1 MNIGN
6 VNTIVF
12 LYFIDTVEVTIKF
25 ANETFNTS
33 DVKNPL
39 FPLAEEI
46 EIQNGT
52 KVEFSC
58 NISNCTW
65 NIENTNSNTNKENQ
79 LTIDA
84 IKKVDEGTYSL
95 IRTTTSGQTYLT
107 AKVYIS
113 VISSEATTSSSSITI
128 IVIAIILII
137 ILVCLIVVIILIIIC
152 VWKRRTLSSFPNQKL
167 KTENDNPT
175 KQRSSSKN
183 CINQPSYTQEHN
195 DHPYYELKDNVV
207 ETDLTY
213 ANTSPKTQLKEK
225 DSEMTYEEITEVTN
239 PRMVPIPLDVFKTH
253 MDKLWKN
260 EGALLEEY
268 ESLGGKSHRYPCTY
282 GTFEEN
288 KVKNRFKLIYPYDKS
303 RVTLTAKINSINSDY
318 INASMIPGY
327 YTKECFIAAQ
337 GPKEN
342 TMQDFWQMIVENE
355 IVNIV
360 MVTNL
365 VESGRRKCE
374 AYFPLKI
381 GEKVVIGPYEINLDK
396 EEVRNG
402 YTIRKMSIDH
412 MGKIT
417 QVKHF
422 HFTAW
427 PDHDVPTLYDELLL
441 FVSKVQEGHIKTK
454 APILVHCSAGVG
466 RTGTFITL
474 YNLLSAIQQ
483 NKPINIYSTVNAMR
497 EHRPQMVQAFAQY
510 KFIYLSVLEILL
522 GNTSIPTQE
531 FIETFNSYM
540 KSEETG
546 YISVF
551 FQQFSELNY
560 QCEKAFDPVCTAALE
575 GCNSKKNPVDDVLPN
590 DSNRVILY
598 SQQCDGDYINASNI
612 EDGQIIL
619 TIHPTADTL
628 ENFYQLL
635 YQVGPSLVVMLC
647 SKNELQLI
655 QQNRSQRVTYWPNS
669 GESLQTDSFMIIC
682 EDSENSHFICNKLNL
697 QHLADQSNKLFT
709 QIITD
714 SWNEKGEPDLKKNAF
729 ILQAMLQFRQ
739 QYPEGPIVIHCKDGA
754 GISGVLYTVYKSIKD
769 STEKGLIDIFHTVK
783 KLRNERMNSVPTL
796 VSCGYNVIYALKSTY
811 CFVMNPL
818 YVIYLP

>member
-1 MNIGN
+1 MNITN
-6 VNTIVF
+6 INIIVL
-12 LYFIDTVEVTIKF
+12 LYYTDTVEVTIRY
-25 ANETFNTS
+25 ANETFYTS

-39 FPLAEEI
+39 FPSAEEI
-46 EIQNGT
+46 EIKSGT

-65 NIENTNSNTNKENQ
+65 NIESKNTSTITENQ
-79 LTIDA
+79 LTIET

-95 IRTTTSGQTYLT
+95 IRKTTSGQKYLT
-107 AKVYIS
+107 AQVYIS
-113 VISSEATTSSSSITI
+113 VVSSGATTSSSSTI
-128 IVIAIILII
+128 IIVMAIIPII
-137 ILVCLIVVIILIIIC
+137 ILVCLIVIIILIIIC
-152 VWKRRTLSSFPNQKL
+152 VWKRRTLSSFPNQKP
-167 KTENDNPT
+167 KTENDTPT
-175 KQRSSSKN
+175 ERKSSSKD
-183 CINQPSYTQEHN
+183 CINQQSYTQEHN
-195 DHPYYELKDNVV
+195 DRAYYELKEIV
-207 ETDLTY
+207 ETDPTDV
-213 ANTSPKTQLKEK
+213 NSPPKTQLKEK
-225 DSEMTYEEITEVTN
+225 DPETAYEEITEVID
-239 PRMVPIPLDVFKTH
+239 PRMVPISLDVFKIH
-253 MDKLWKN
+253 IDKIWKN

-282 GTFEEN
+282 GTIEEN

-303 RVTLTAKINSINSDY
+303 RVTLIQKSNSINSDY

-327 YTKECFIAAQ
+327 YSKESFIAAQ

-342 TMQDFWQMIVENE
+342 TMQDFWQIIVENK

-374 AYFPLKI
+374 AYFSLKF
-381 GEKVVIGPYEINLDK
+381 GEKVIIGPYEINLDK
-396 EEVRNG
+396 EEVKTG
-402 YTIRKMSIDH
+402 YAIRKMSIDH

-474 YNLLSAIQQ
+474 YNLLTAIQQ
-483 NKPINIYSTVNAMR
+483 HKPINIYSIVNAMR
-497 EHRPQMVQAFAQY
+497 EHRPQMVQTFAQY

-546 YISVF
+546 YVSVF

-590 DSNRVILY
+590 DSNRIVLY
-598 SQQCDGDYINASNI
+598 SQQWGGDYINASNI
-612 EDGQIIL
+612 EEGEIIL

-647 SKNELQLI
+647 SKKELQLI
-655 QQNRSQRVTYWPNS
+655 QQNKSQRVTYWPNLS
-669 GESLQTDSFMIIC
+669 GSLQTDSFMITC
-682 EDSENSHFICNKLNL
+682 ENSEKSYFIRNKLNL
-697 QHLADQSNKLFT
+697 QHVEDQSNKLFT

-714 SWNEKGEPDLKKNAF
+714 SWNEKGEPDLKKNVF
-729 ILQAMLQFRQ
+729 ILQAMLEFRQ
-739 QYPEGPIVIHCKDGA
+739 QFPEAPIVIHCKDGA

-769 STEKGLIDIFHTVK
+769 STGKKLIDIFHTVK
-783 KLRNERMNSVPTL
+783 KLRNERMNSVSTL
-796 VSCGYNVIYALKSTY
+796 VSLCLKVNLLLCEESAV
-811 CFVMNPL
+811 C
-818 YVIYLP
+818 YLLTLI

>member
-1 MNIGN
+1 MKLQFVFTIKSIYEISMNITFIN
-6 VNTIVF
+6 IIVL
-12 LYFIDTVEVTIKF
+12 LYYIDTVEVTIRY

-46 EIQNGT
+46 EIKSGT

-65 NIENTNSNTNKENQ
+65 NIESTNSNTITENQ
-79 LTIDA
+79 LTIET
-84 IKKVDEGTYSL
+84 IKKVNEGTYSL
-95 IRTTTSGQTYLT
+95 IRKTTSGQTYLT
-107 AKVYIS
+107 AQVYIS
-113 VISSEATTSSSSITI
+113 VISSGATTSSSSITI
-128 IVIAIILII
+128 IVFAIIPII
-137 ILVCLIVVIILIIIC
+137 ILLCFIVVIILIITC

-167 KTENDNPT
+167 KTDNNTPT
-175 KQRSSSKN
+175 KQKSSSKD

-195 DHPYYELKDNVV
+195 DHPYYELKDIVG
-207 ETDLTY
+207 TDLTD
-213 ANTSPKTQLKEK
+213 ANNQPKTQLKERE
-225 DSEMTYEEITEVTN
+225 SEIAYEEITEVID
-239 PRMVPIPLDVFKTH
+239 PRMFPIPLDVFKIH
-253 MDKLWKN
+253 MDKIWKN

-282 GTFEEN
+282 GTIEEN

-303 RVTLTAKINSINSDY
+303 RVTLIPKSNSINSDY

-342 TMQDFWQMIVENE
+342 TMQDFWQMIVEKE

-374 AYFPLKI
+374 AYFSMKI
-381 GEKVVIGPYEINLDK
+381 GKKVVIGPYEINLDK
-396 EEVRNG
+396 EEVKTG

-441 FVSKVQEGHIKTK
+441 FVSKVQEGHIKTN

-474 YNLLSAIQQ
+474 YNLLIAIQQ
-483 NKPINIYSTVNAMR
+483 HKPINIYSTVNAMR

-531 FIETFNSYM
+531 FVETFNSYM

-546 YISVF
+546 YVSVF

-590 DSNRVILY
+590 DNNRFILY
-598 SQQCDGDYINASNI
+598 YQQWDGDYINASNI
-612 EDGQIIL
+612 DYGEIIL
-619 TIHPTADTL
+619 TVHPTAETL
-628 ENFYQLL
+628 EHFYQLL

-647 SKNELQLI
+647 SKKELQLI
-655 QQNRSQRVTYWPNS
+655 QQNKSQRVTYWPNS
-669 GESLQTDSFMIIC
+669 GESLQTDSFVITC
-682 EDSENSHFICNKLNL
+682 EDSEKSHFIRNKINL
-697 QHLADQSNKLFT
+697 QHVEEQSNKLFT

-729 ILQAMLQFRQ
+729 ILQAMLEFRQ

-754 GISGVLYTVYKSIKD
+754 GYVMSSCYTTYIWCGKNLGKYTIIPSKSK
-769 STEKGLIDIFHTVK
+769 
-783 KLRNERMNSVPTL
+783 
-796 VSCGYNVIYALKSTY
+796 
-811 CFVMNPL
+811 
-818 YVIYLP
+818 

>member
-1 MNIGN
+1 M
-6 VNTIVF
+6 TIR
-12 LYFIDTVEVTIKF
+12 YAD
-25 ANETFNTS
+25 ETFNTS

-39 FPLAEEI
+39 FPLAKEI
-46 EIQNGT
+46 EIQSGT

-65 NIENTNSNTNKENQ
+65 NVESMNSNTITENQ
-79 LTIDA
+79 LTIET
-84 IKKVDEGTYSL
+84 IENVNEGTYSL
-95 IRTTTSGQTYLT
+95 IRETTSGQTYLT
-107 AKVYIS
+107 AQVYIS
-113 VISSEATTSSSSITI
+113 VISSETTTSSSSTII

-137 ILVCLIVVIILIIIC
+137 TLVCLIVVIIMIIIC
-152 VWKRRTLSSFPNQKL
+152 VWKRRTLSSFPNQKP
-167 KTENDNPT
+167 KTDNDTP
-175 KQRSSSKN
+175 KKESSSKE
-183 CINQPSYTQEHN
+183 CINQPSCTQEHN
-195 DHPYYELKDNVV
+195 EHAYYELKDIV
-207 ETDLTY
+207 ETDNAE
-213 ANTSPKTQLKEK
+213 ANSQQKRQLKER
-225 DSEMTYEEITEVTN
+225 DSEIAYEEITEVID
-239 PRMVPIPLDVFKTH
+239 PRMVPIPLDVFKMH
-253 MDKLWKN
+253 MDKIWKN

-282 GTFEEN
+282 GTIEEN

-303 RVTLTAKINSINSDY
+303 RVTLTAKSNSINSDY

-342 TMQDFWQMIVENE
+342 TMQDFWQMIVENK
-355 IVNIV
+355 IVNVV

-381 GEKVVIGPYEINLDK
+381 GKKIIIGPYEINLDK
-396 EEVRNG
+396 EEIRTG
-402 YTIRKMSIDH
+402 YTTRKMSIDH

-474 YNLLSAIQQ
+474 YNLLTAIQQ
-483 NKPINIYSTVNAMR
+483 HKPINIYSTVNAMR
-497 EHRPQMVQAFAQY
+497 EHRPQMVQAFTQY

-546 YISVF
+546 YVSVF

-598 SQQCDGDYINASNI
+598 SQQWGGDYINASNI
-612 EDGQIIL
+612 EEGEIII
-619 TIHPTADTL
+619 TVHPTADTL

-647 SKNELQLI
+647 SKKELQLI

-669 GESLQTDSFMIIC
+669 GESLQTDSFMLTC
-682 EDSENSHFICNKLNL
+682 EDSEKSPLIRNRLNL
-697 QHLADQSNKLFT
+697 QHVEEQSNKLFT

-714 SWNEKGEPDLKKNAF
+714 SWNDKGEPDLKKNAL
-729 ILQAMLQFRQ
+729 ILQVMLEFRQ

-783 KLRNERMNSVPTL
+783 KLRNERMNSVSTL
-796 VSCGYNVIYALKSTY
+796 VSCGYNNIYALK
-811 CFVMNPL
+811 
-818 YVIYLP
+818 